1 MQKYSKKYFLD
12 FTLSC
17 RSLGVGWVLFFIFTN
32 IFISTSLSQNLE
44 SLNEI
49 YFSWQAV
56 NSYVPPFYEG
66 RPLPGEQSTI
76 KLIATTNFSN
86 SLKDLDK
93 NNFFYEWYFNTL
105 YSSPKSGIGKNILSF
120 DLDQLENTNTV
131 LLKIYS
137 DENKNTLLAEK
148 SIKIGPYDALALIYK
163 PNNNPLIMY
172 SQALNRKYQ
181 SYKMKSKEN
190 LDILVE
196 PYYFSIT
203 NPEDINLNYQWKQ
216 NGVAGLP
223 NTKNTFTLK
232 APEYQYGDLS
242 LEIEISHAKL
252 FLQNAKTLFSIS
264 LQ

>member
-1 MQKYSKKYFLD
+1 MKKYFLI
-12 FTLSC
+12 FNL
-17 RSLGVGWVLFFIFTN
+17 VLFLTFIFFN
-32 IFISTSLSQNLE
+32 ITPTKSFSQNLE

-49 YFSWQAV
+49 DFSWQV
-56 NSYVPPFYEG
+56 LNSYVPPFYEG
-66 RPLPGEQSTI
+66 RPLPGEQSTV
-76 KLIATTNFSN
+76 KLIATPNFSN
-86 SLKDLDK
+86 SFQNLDK
-93 NNFFYEWYFNTL
+93 TQLFYEWYFNDL
-105 YSSPKSGIGKNILSF
+105 YSSPSSGLGKNILRF
-120 DLDQLENTNTV
+120 DLDQLENTNTS

-137 DENKNTLLAEK
+137 DDKKNTLLAEK
-148 SIKIGPYDALALIYK
+148 RMKISPYDSLAVIYK

-196 PYYFSIT
+196 PYYFSIK
-203 NPEDINLNYQWKQ
+203 NPEDANLNYQWKQ

-242 LEIEISHAKL
+242 LEIQISHAKL
-252 FLQNAKTLFSIS
+252 FLQEAKTLFSIS

>member
-1 MQKYSKKYFLD
+1 MQKYYLIL
-12 FTLSC
+12 TLFSI
-17 RSLGVGWVLFFIFTN
+17 FIFTTLSTK
-32 IFISTSLSQNLE
+32 ISWSQNLE

-49 YFSWQAV
+49 NFSWQV
-56 NSYVPPFYEG
+56 LSSYVPPFYEG

-76 KLIATTNFSN
+76 KLIANSN
-86 SLKDLDK
+86 ISTSLAHLDK
-93 NNFFYEWYFNTL
+93 NQFFYAWYFNDL
-105 YSSPKSGIGKNILSF
+105 YSSPSSGVGKNILSF
-120 DLDQLENTNTV
+120 DLDQLENTNTILV
-131 LLKIYS
+131 KIYS
-137 DENKNTLLAEK
+137 DENKDTLLAEK
-148 SIKIGPYDALALIYK
+148 KIRVDPYGSLALIYK

-172 SQALNRKYQ
+172 SQALNRKYK

-216 NGVAGLP
+216 NGVAGLQ